1 MFTLKFYNKND
12 SFTALCTPRY
22 EVGYRHE
29 SPENN
34 VRVGAIITI
43 YPSLVVNDGVDYQVG
58 MDDRGFSS
66 LFIENDKGKTI
77 DRIGPFDL
85 PAETVA
91 A

>member
-1 MFTLKFYNKND
+1 MFTLKFYNKDD
-12 SFTALCTPRY
+12 SFAVLSTPRY

-29 SPENN
+29 SSENN

-43 YPSLVVNDGVDYQVG
+43 YPSLVGSDGVDYQVG
-58 MDDRGFSS
+58 IDGRGFSS
-66 LFIENDKGKTI
+66 MFIENDKGKTI

-85 PAETVA
+85 SDETIA